1 MKIIYD
7 ASFLIQASKAG
18 GIARDSLSMKKK
30 IERYFSLELFYP
42 ERYFLQHNE
51 KIHRILFFKAIQK
64 ILVLLSNLF
73 GIYPKHMYNQ
83 IYWQSQPGIF
93 LPPRNTYWILRL
105 HDIFPITYPRDYS
118 VFQQFIFKRSMK
130 AATSRAIFVV
140 NSLHTANQ
148 LQEKYGS
155 NLKFF
160 VIPCDK
166 SEFNKNYC
174 RSCSIC
180 NGDSVIPNK
189 FILSVGTLF
198 KRRNT
203 KKILE
208 FSSTL
213 YKKSLIKTVLVGR
226 FTSIGQKFY
235 LKVSNNKKRLLFTG
249 EICDAQLNCLY
260 DSAMGYISLSND
272 EGFNIPVYDALDR
285 KIPIYLSN
293 ISAHHELVVD
303 SQSFSEQ
310 AFFDNIESMTAGREV
325 NSPIKRILI
334 DETEKLI
341 QYMKNYN
348 HEK

>member
-1 MKIIYD
+1 MKIVYD
-7 ASFLIQASKAG
+7 ASFLLQVSKAG

-30 IERYFSLELFYP
+30 IEKHFSLELFYP
-42 ERYFLQHNE
+42 ERYFLERNE

-64 ILVLLSNLF
+64 ILTLLFNLF
-73 GIYPKHMYNQ
+73 GVYPKNTYNQ

-93 LPPRNTYWILRL
+93 LPPRSTYWILRL
-105 HDIFPITYPRDYS
+105 HDIFPITYPKDYS

-130 AATSRAIFVV
+130 AATSRAVFVV

-180 NGDSVIPNK
+180 NGNPVIPNK
-189 FILSVGTLF
+189 FILNVGTPF

-213 YKKSLIKTVLVGR
+213 YKKSLIQTVLVGR
-226 FTSIGQKFY
+226 FTSIGQKFH
-235 LKVSNNKKRLLFTG
+235 LKMLNKKKSLLFTG
-249 EICDAQLNCLY
+249 EICDAQLNQLY
-260 DSAMGYISLSND
+260 DSAVGYISLSND

-293 ISAHHELVVD
+293 IPAHRELVVN
-303 SQSFSEQ
+303 SQCYSEH
-310 AFFDNIESMTAGREV
+310 AFFDDVKSMTEGGGI
-325 NSPIKRILI
+325 NFPIKGILI

-341 QYMKNYN
+341 EYMKNIN